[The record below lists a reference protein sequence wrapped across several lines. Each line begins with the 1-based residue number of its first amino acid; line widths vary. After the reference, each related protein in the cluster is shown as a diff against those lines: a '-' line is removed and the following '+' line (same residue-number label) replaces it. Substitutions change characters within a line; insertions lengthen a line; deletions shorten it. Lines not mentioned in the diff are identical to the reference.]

1 MRPILASFVMFVIW
15 FVPPAYAS
23 ASKDVPT
30 APALS
35 FQELLQA
42 PTGARTTWNSLR
54 GKVVVLEFWATW
66 CGPCVANIPHLNQ
79 LADAFPGK
87 VQFIAIDDESPAVVR
102 RFLTSH
108 PMHSWIG
115 MDETKTTFRSYHVA
129 ARPTTVVIDANGRI
143 VKVGVPEDVTPKLLS
158 AVLRPSKP
166 QDASAPPETMATAS
180 HATDE
185 SVSRLRLS
193 LTDAVDT
200 SHFLMASDNGIVQAH
215 SATALQILS
224 LLYGADRPDILLE
237 TTLPDRPYD
246 LEVNAPG
253 VQEAALLKVTQAA
266 FTSSLHIEPHWE
278 NRERDVYV
286 LRADNSARDKLP
298 VSTIQ
303 HGGYMMLQGS
313 KLDDVKVTMPQF
325 VSQLGYIFQMHVVDS
340 TGLEGHYDIAFTVPS
355 DKEELLKQINT
366 LGLHLERDRK
376 VIRSLV
382 VSSPQP

>member
-1 MRPILASFVMFVIW
+1 MRPVLASFVILVAW
-15 FVPPAYAS
+15 LVPPAYAS
-23 ASKDVPT
+23 APKDVPV
-30 APALS
+30 APPLS

-42 PTGARTTWNSLR
+42 PAGARTTWSSLH

-102 RFLTSH
+102 HFLASH

-115 MDETKTTFRSYHVA
+115 MDEAKTTFRSYHVTE
-129 ARPTTVVIDANGRI
+129 RPTTVVIDANGRI
-143 VKVGVPEDVTPKLLS
+143 VKIGVPEDVTPKLLS
-158 AVLRPSKP
+158 TVLRSSKP
-166 QDASAPPETMATAS
+166 QDLSAPPETTATAS
-180 HATDE
+180 HTVDE

-193 LTDAVDT
+193 LTEAVDT

-224 LLYGADRPDILLE
+224 LLYGAGSPDILLE
-237 TTLPDRPYD
+237 TTLPDHPYD

-286 LRADNSARDKLP
+286 LRTDNSVRDKLP

-303 HGGYMMLQGS
+303 HGGYMLLQGS
-313 KLDDVKVTMPQF
+313 KLEDVKVTMPQF
-325 VSQLGYIFQMHVVDS
+325 VSQLGSIFQMHVVDS
-340 TGLEGHYDIAFTVPS
+340 TGLEGHYDIAFTVPA
-355 DKEELLKQINT
+355 DKEELIKEMDT
-366 LGLHLERDRK
+366 LGLHLERDRR

-382 VSSPQP
+382 VSSSQP